1 MKCYYSDSTLLC
13 ILDPVVALGAGS
25 TSAAIK
31 EAEQEEHDKEEMDK
45 EEQKEMLSDPSILS
59 ELNKT
64 SDEMVPPSLEQLWS
78 YRCDLTHQH
87 NVSSMAWSKVN
98 LVS

>member
-1 MKCYYSDSTLLC
+1 
-13 ILDPVVALGAGS
+13 LGAGS
-25 TSAAIK
+25 TLAAIE
-31 EAEQEEHDKEEMDK
+31 EAEQEEHDREKMDK
-45 EEQKEMLSDPSILS
+45 KEQKGTLTDPSILS
-59 ELNKT
+59 ELNKA
-64 SDEMVPPSLEQLWS
+64 SEEMVPPSLEQLWS

>member
-1 MKCYYSDSTLLC
+1 
-13 ILDPVVALGAGS
+13 
-25 TSAAIK
+25 
-31 EAEQEEHDKEEMDK
+31 MDK
-45 EEQKEMLSDPSILS
+45 KEQKGTLTDPSILS
-59 ELNKT
+59 ELNKA
-64 SDEMVPPSLEQLWS
+64 SEEMVPPSLEQLWS

>member
-1 MKCYYSDSTLLC
+1 MLLLRFYSNI
-13 ILDPVVALGAGS
+13 ILEPVVALGAGS
-25 TSAAIK
+25 TLAAIK
-31 EAEQEEHDKEEMDK
+31 EAEQEEHDKEK
-45 EEQKEMLSDPSILS
+45 KEQKETLSDPSILS

-64 SDEMVPPSLEQLWS
+64 SDETVPPSLEQLWS
-78 YRCDLTHQH
+78 YRCDLTHPH